1 MTNGRIGAPDPFILL
16 QGDFATSN
24 EAPQRRIAGILL
36 VDPAGRVL
44 LQHRDQHAPIS
55 PNKWSPPGGGIEP
68 GEESEAAA
76 RRELAEETGLR
87 VAGPL
92 TLFRHTLGPHGEDPS
107 ILVEQF
113 LYCAATRARQEDVV
127 LGEGQAMV
135 FLPPDEIT
143 RLDLAPTPAP
153 LIRAFLDSPQYR
165 HLVASLRQ
173 G

>member
-1 MTNGRIGAPDPFILL
+1 MSTEVA
-16 QGDFATSN
+16 
-24 EAPQRRIAGILL
+24 QRRIAGILL

-44 LQHRDQHAPIS
+44 LQHRDHHAPIS
-55 PNKWSPPGGGIEP
+55 PNKWGLPGGGIEP
-68 GEESEAAA
+68 GELPEAAA

-87 VAGPL
+87 VEGPL

-113 LYCAATRARQEDVV
+113 LYCAATLARQEDVV
-127 LGEGQAMV
+127 LGEGQAMA

-153 LIRAFLDSPQYR
+153 LIRAFLESPEYPQLVDGLR
-165 HLVASLRQ
+165 HE
-173 G
+173 